1 MARKLTDIVK
11 LQVRLSERLRRR
23 LEQAAKHNDWSMN
36 TEIVSRLDTSFQK
49 EEQEKMMALAIEQAV
64 TAAATETAGRLVEEF
79 RLGGHG
85 LTLEHT
91 ALPHEGPKHPA
102 PPDKKEKSK

>member
-1 MARKLTDIVK
+1 
-11 LQVRLSERLRRR
+11 
-23 LEQAAKHNDWSMN
+23 MN
-36 TEIVSRLDTSFQK
+36 TEIFDRLDRSFQK
-49 EEQEKMMALAIEQAV
+49 EEQEKMMALAIEQAA

-79 RLGGHG
+79 RLGGQGGHG

-102 PPDKKEKSK
+102 PPD

>member
-1 MARKLTDIVK
+1 MARKITDTVK
-11 LQVRLSERLRRR
+11 LQVRLPERLRRR
-23 LEQAAKHNDWSMN
+23 LEQAAKHHDCSMN
-36 TEIVSRLDTSFQK
+36 TEIFDRLDRSFQK
-49 EEQEKMMALAIEQAV
+49 EEQEKMMALAIEQAA
-64 TAAATETAGRLVEEF
+64 TAAATETAGRLVEKF